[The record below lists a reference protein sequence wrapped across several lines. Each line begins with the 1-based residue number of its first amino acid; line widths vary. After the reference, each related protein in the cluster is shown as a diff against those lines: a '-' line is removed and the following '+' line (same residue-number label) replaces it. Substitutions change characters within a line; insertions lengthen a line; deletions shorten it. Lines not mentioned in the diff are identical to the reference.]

1 MDKEALKGVDTI
13 IHLAGAGIADKRWT
27 NKRKREILESR
38 TKSTA
43 LLFQTLAS
51 APHQVKTVISASAIG
66 YYGGT
71 LSSEWF
77 DESSEGGHDFLAE
90 VVKQWE
96 SEAAKITE
104 LGIRLVRIRIG
115 VVLSRE
121 GGALR
126 EMVKPIQWGV
136 GAALGSGRQWMSWI
150 HGDDLCRIFAFCME
164 NERLSGVFNAVSPS
178 PVTNVELT
186 KAIARVLKKRILLPA
201 VPAVLL
207 RLALGEMANLVILG
221 NRVSSEKIRKAGY
234 SFKHDELNMALHD
247 LLDSPGSSS

>member
-1 MDKEALKGVDTI
+1 MDREALKGVDTI

-43 LLFQTLAS
+43 LLFQMLAS

-77 DESSEGGHDFLAE
+77 DEGSEAGHDFLAV

-96 SEAAKITE
+96 REAARITE
-104 LGIRLVRIRIG
+104 LGIRVVMIRIG

-126 EMVKPIQWGV
+126 EIIKPIQWGA

-150 HGDDLCRIFAFCME
+150 HADDLCQIFAFCME
-164 NERLSGVFNAVSPS
+164 NERLSGVFNAVSPN
-178 PVTNVELT
+178 PVTNLELT

-201 VPAVLL
+201 VPAVML

-221 NRVSSEKIRKAGY
+221 NRVLSEKIRQAGY

-247 LLDSPGSSS
+247 LLDSPGSSA